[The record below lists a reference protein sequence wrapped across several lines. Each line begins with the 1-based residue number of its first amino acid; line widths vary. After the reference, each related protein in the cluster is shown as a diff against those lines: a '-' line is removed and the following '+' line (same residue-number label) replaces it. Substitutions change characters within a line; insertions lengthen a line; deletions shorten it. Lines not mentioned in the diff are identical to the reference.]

1 MCLQTLPP
9 CLPLSLHRHFLL
21 PVETFN
27 IQICSFRNTFWS
39 QIERA
44 EEVKRERKRGGGQ
57 HTSRCQS
64 LSTSRWNVGLPVSLK
79 GLLVFFL
86 LWTCMH
92 TISITITSNYL
103 QKFLF
108 SHLKTKNERAS
119 SFVWGGGLCD
129 RDTAGKVKYNTWLPA
144 LLEM

>member
-1 MCLQTLPP
+1 
-9 CLPLSLHRHFLL
+9 
-21 PVETFN
+21 
-27 IQICSFRNTFWS
+27 
-39 QIERA
+39 
-44 EEVKRERKRGGGQ
+44 
-57 HTSRCQS
+57 
-64 LSTSRWNVGLPVSLK
+64 
-79 GLLVFFL
+79 
-86 LWTCMH
+86 MH

-119 SFVWGGGLCD
+119 SFVLGGGLCD